1 MADCWMRQDSLHR
14 QGPKLDFV
22 SHTQH
27 GALAEKEITCHFL
40 LEPLH

>member
-14 QGPKLDFV
+14 QGLIFDFV

-27 GALAEKEITCHFL
+27 GALVGEKITCHSL
-40 LEPLH
+40 LEPLL